1 MSMYGLL
8 YKELVLNRK
17 SLFVLA
23 FVDIVIYVLFFF
35 LFGSAVKEGVFD
47 ESSFSDAADIFSCIY
62 ALLIYIFVLI
72 ILPQMFSTDES
83 KRWSSFVSSSPL
95 QESGQVYSKYMFGF
109 LMLIVSFIWSYI
121 AELFFDA
128 VLSVHYGFENKS
140 LLGLNVSSTMVF
152 AVLFLGAIEFPFYV
166 RFGSKIGSSVKMGVF
181 FGIDLLA
188 VIYFL
193 FGDLSVFGSLDKLW
207 EFLIDLIKGESFAD
221 IEIFIM
227 SICMLG
233 AFVLYILSYK
243 ISCRLYMKGAENFE
257 Q

>member
-1 MSMYGLL
+1 MYGLL

-35 LFGSAVKEGVFD
+35 MFGSAVKEGVFD

-95 QESGQVYSKYMFGF
+95 QESGQIFSKYMFGF
-109 LMLIVSFIWSYI
+109 IILIVSFIWSYF
-121 AELFFDA
+121 AEVIFDTA
-128 VLSVHYGFENKS
+128 LSVYYGFENKS
-140 LLGLNVSSTMVF
+140 LLSLNISSAMVF

-193 FGDLSVFGSLDKLW
+193 FGDLSVFGSLDSLW
-207 EFLIDLIKGESFAD
+207 EFLSEVINGEAFGDTAIFAL
-221 IEIFIM
+221 
-227 SICMLG
+227 SLCALS
-233 AFVLYILSYK
+233 AFGLYILSYK

>member
-1 MSMYGLL
+1 MYGLL

-35 LFGSAVKEGVFD
+35 MFGSAVKEGVFD

-83 KRWSSFVSSSPL
+83 KRWSSFVSSGPL
-95 QESGQVYSKYMFGF
+95 QESGQIFSKYMFGF
-109 LMLIVSFIWSYI
+109 IMLIVSFIWSYF
-121 AELFFDA
+121 AEVIFDTA
-128 VLSVHYGFENKS
+128 LSVYYGFENKS
-140 LLGLNVSSTMVF
+140 LLGLNVSSAMVF

-193 FGDLSVFGSLDKLW
+193 FGDLSVFGSLDSLW
-207 EFLIDLIKGESFAD
+207 EFLSEVINGEAFGDTAIFAL
-221 IEIFIM
+221 
-227 SICMLG
+227 SLCALS
-233 AFVLYILSYK
+233 AFGLYILSYK
-243 ISCRLYMKGAENFE
+243 ISCRLYMKGAESFE